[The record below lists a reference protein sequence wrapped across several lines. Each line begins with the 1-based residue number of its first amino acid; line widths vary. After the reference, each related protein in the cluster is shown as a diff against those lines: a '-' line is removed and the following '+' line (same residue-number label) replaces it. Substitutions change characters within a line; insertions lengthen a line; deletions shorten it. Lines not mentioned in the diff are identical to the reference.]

1 MRTVKM
7 SGILRH
13 QKWPGTHYTSSHSS
27 HTPNLAQ
34 ITIIKIYN
42 SILHWKMSYI
52 WIMMKLEFY
61 LMALLY
67 GRNQHNIVKQL
78 SSNLKKW
85 EFYLMISPNL
95 VFLAE
100 IAAYC
105 RSLKAISFQF
115 LLLPLKLQ
123 YSFIIF
129 IVQYS
134 SHWPNVATEH
144 PKWLHLNYI
153 CG

>member
-1 MRTVKM
+1 M
-7 SGILRH
+7 SGSLRH

-42 SILHWKMSYI
+42 SIPHWKMSYI
-52 WIMMKLEFY
+52 WIMMRLEFY

>member
-1 MRTVKM
+1 MRIVKM
-7 SGILRH
+7 SGSLRH
-13 QKWPGTHYTSSHSS
+13 QKWPGIHYTSSHSS

-34 ITIIKIYN
+34 ITIIKICN
-42 SILHWKMSYI
+42 SILHWKMSYM
-52 WIMMKLEFY
+52 IMMRSEFY

-67 GRNQHNIVKQL
+67 GRNQYNIVKQL
-78 SSNLKKW
+78 SSNFKKW

-105 RSLKAISFQF
+105 RSLKAISFHF

-144 PKWLHLNYI
+144 PK

>member
-1 MRTVKM
+1 M